1 MSQTVSEAA
10 LREALQQEDLSGPPA
25 ANRHRLPD
33 ERAGITH
40 HFSIAGHESYLTVGL
55 YPNGQPGEIFVRMA
69 KEGSTIAGLMEC
81 FGTVVSVSLQ
91 HGVPLKVL
99 CDKLSHT
106 RFEPS
111 GWTGN
116 EELGYAKSIM
126 DYLFR
131 WMESRF
137 LSGKQLALFTQQMAI
152 AERQGSE
159 EANHGP
165 ASVSQFL
172 HDSYE
177 VWRCAALRHL
187 WVTDGLQRQL
197 PQVRQLWRYEWL
209 LLMTERSSSRQ

>member
-1 MSQTVSEAA
+1 MSQPVNAA
-10 LREALQQEDLSGPPA
+10 PAHESPQQEDLSGPPA

-33 ERAGITH
+33 ERVGLTP
-40 HFSIAGHESYLTVGL
+40 HFSIAGYEGYLTVGL
-55 YPNGQPGEIFVRMA
+55 YPNGQPGEIFIRMA

-131 WMESRF
+131 LLELRC
-137 LSGKQLALFTQQMAI
+137 LSGKQRRLRTQQMAVV
-152 AERQGSE
+152 ERQGSA
-159 EANHGP
+159 EANHAT
-165 ASVSQFL
+165 ASISQYL
-172 HDSYE
+172 QDSYE
-177 VWRCAALRHL
+177 VGDAPL
-187 WVTDGLQRQL
+187 
-197 PQVRQLWRYEWL
+197 
-209 LLMTERSSSRQ
+209 SRTRI

>member
-1 MSQTVSEAA
+1 MSQPVNATPG
-10 LREALQQEDLSGPPA
+10 RESPQQEGLSGPPA

-40 HFSIAGHESYLTVGL
+40 HFSIVGHEGYLTVGL
-55 YPNGQPGEIFVRMA
+55 YPNGSRVKSSSGWQRRAQP
-69 KEGSTIAGLMEC
+69 SAGLIEC

-99 CDKLSHT
+99 CDKLSHI

-131 WMESRF
+131 WMALRF
-137 LSGKQLALFTQQMAI
+137 LSDKQLPLFTQQTAV
-152 AERQGSE
+152 AVRHGSVE
-159 EANHGP
+159 SNQAP
-165 ASVSQFL
+165 ASISPIPP
-172 HDSYE
+172 
-177 VWRCAALRHL
+177 
-187 WVTDGLQRQL
+187 RQL
-197 PQVRQLWRYEWL
+197 
-209 LLMTERSSSRQ
+209 

>member
-1 MSQTVSEAA
+1 MSQPVNASPV
-10 LREALQQEDLSGPPA
+10 RESPQQEDLSGPPA

-33 ERAGITH
+33 ERVGLTH
-40 HFSIAGHESYLTVGL
+40 HFSIAGHEGYLTVGL
-55 YPNGQPGEIFVRMA
+55 YPNGQPGEIFIRMA

-131 WMESRF
+131 WVELRF
-137 LSGKQLALFTQQMAI
+137 LSGKQLPLFTQQMAV
-152 AERQGSE
+152 AERQSSA
-159 EANHGP
+159 EANHAP
-165 ASVSQFL
+165 ASVSQYL

-177 VWRCAALRHL
+177 VGDAPLCVTCGSLMDRNGSCHKCANCGG
-187 WVTDGLQRQL
+187 TSGC
-197 PQVRQLWRYEWL
+197 
-209 LLMTERSSSRQ
+209 S

>member
-1 MSQTVSEAA
+1 MSHPVNAAAASEPP
-10 LREALQQEDLSGPPA
+10 QQEDLSGPPA

-40 HFSIAGHESYLTVGL
+40 HFSIAGHEGYLTVGL
-55 YPNGQPGEIFVRMA
+55 YPNGQPGEIFIRMA

-81 FGTVVSVSLQ
+81 FGAVVSVSLQ
-91 HGVPLKVL
+91 HGVPLQVI

-131 WMESRF
+131 WMALRF
-137 LSGKQLALFTQQMAI
+137 LSGKQLPLFTQQMA
-152 AERQGSE
+152 AVERQGSE
-159 EANHGP
+159 ETNQAP
-165 ASVSQFL
+165 VSISQYL
-172 HDSYE
+172 HDNYE
-177 VWRCAALRHL
+177 VGDAPLC
-187 WVTDGLQRQL
+187 VTCGSLM
-197 PQVRQLWRYEWL
+197 VRNGSCY
-209 LLMTERSSSRQ
+209 MCVNCGCTSGCS

>member
-1 MSQTVSEAA
+1 MFRHAHSHTWEGGFSMSQLTSAA
-10 LREALQQEDLSGPPA
+10 TTGETAQQEDLSGPPA
-25 ANRHRLPD
+25 AKRHRLPD

-40 HFSIAGHESYLTVGL
+40 HFSIAGHEGYLTIGL

-69 KEGSTIAGLMEC
+69 KEGSTIAGMMEG

-111 GWTGN
+111 GWAGN

-131 WMESRF
+131 WMELRF
-137 LSGKQLALFTQQMAI
+137 LSGKQLPLFVATA
-152 AERQGSE
+152 ADGESTGSE
-159 EANHGP
+159 SNQVP
-165 ASVSQFL
+165 ASLSPFP
-172 HDSYE
+172 HESYE
-177 VWRCAALRHL
+177 LGDAPLC
-187 WVTDGLQRQL
+187 TTCGS
-197 PQVRQLWRYEWL
+197 
-209 LLMTERSSSRQ
+209 LMV